1 MAAATPPQP
10 SDGEFAIICARHH
23 LHHRF
28 ATGQFTAFTCSA
40 CFLAQKARA
49 TVELG
54 AAEKKATLVKETQK
68 ERNARI
74 AAEKKAGKGK
84 DSGLT
89 RRK

>member
-1 MAAATPPQP
+1 M
-10 SDGEFAIICARHH
+10 EF
-23 LHHRF
+23 
-28 ATGQFTAFTCSA
+28 
-40 CFLAQKARA
+40 
-49 TVELG
+49 G